1 MNYLID
7 THILLWYMVGD
18 KRISIDTQSKIEN
31 KSNTIYLSNASLWE
45 IAIKVSIGKL
55 KLKGSLTDLKNYLI
69 DKGFKLLEFDY
80 DDLETLLTLP
90 FHHQDPFDR
99 LIIAQ
104 SKTKTLEII
113 TNDSQIKKYLDRK

>member
-7 THILLWYMVGD
+7 THILLWYMLGD
-18 KRISIDTQSKIEN
+18 PRVDLETQAKIEG
-31 KSNTIYLSNASLWE
+31 KSNAIYLSNASLWE

-55 KLKGSLTDLKNYLI
+55 KLKTTLSGLQDYLI
-69 DKGFKLLEFDY
+69 HQGFQRLDFDY

-104 SKTKTLEII
+104 SKTKALEII
-113 TNDSQIKKYLDRK
+113 TNDEQVKRYF